1 MINCPQCHAD
11 NPPGSQFCSRCGTR
25 ISSLDGVSPTRTITP
40 FPAGITKGAS
50 FAGRYEILDE
60 LGRGGMGIV
69 YKASDTKLKRTV
81 ALKFLP
87 PELAVDPEIKERF
100 VREAQA
106 AASLDHPSICTI
118 HEIDEYDGKPFISM
132 AYIEGQTLRERI
144 RSGPLAMDESLE
156 VAIQV
161 AEGLEEA
168 HKKGIIHRDIK
179 PANIMITPKG
189 LVKIMD
195 FGLAKV
201 SGARATRE
209 GVVMGTLAYMSP
221 EQARGEA
228 ADRRSDIWSLGAVV
242 HEMITGSLPFPG
254 EKDALIVNGIL
265 NAEPIPISVRRP
277 GISTE
282 LQRIVARALFKNPRE
297 RYQSA
302 GEMKADLERLL
313 QGLRGGR
320 ARSEIAGEG
329 GQRRRPERS
338 RSILPIRSRTARAI
352 LGILA
357 SAILILALL
366 LVIKPKD
373 RSGRTAI
380 PGAAAD
386 LVTVIPF
393 ENLADPD
400 DREREARMVG
410 NLVLTALSASG
421 GLRVASEQRLF
432 DGLREIGRDGAR
444 TIDRTVAA
452 QLARRVGGTRM
463 VIGQF
468 SRLGDRAILTSQIL
482 QVQTGEIMRSQ
493 RVEGADLFA
502 MADELSRLI
511 LRDLGFSAA
520 AAKDRGS
527 TLADLT
533 TSSKEAYSLYLQG
546 LDRYYRYDFVAA
558 EESFR
563 KAVAIDPG
571 FSLAYWR
578 LAWMQIRFGMGDL
591 GAAAAT
597 AEIAY
602 GLRGRLPEKERL
614 FVEWLFGAFKMS
626 IEESLALLEKLAGKY
641 PGEKEA
647 WFLLAAGMGGP
658 LIDPHKA
665 IIYHQKWLALDPG
678 FKAGY
683 LFLVRD
689 YLNLDEL
696 DKAAEFAR
704 RYIEIAPDDAA
715 AHHMMGYVYYFKG
728 ELDPG
733 MDEFEK
739 ALKLDPQYD
748 DAVIGQAQVLAKG
761 GRFAESREKLAPLL
775 GVKMK
780 PEHRIGASFQM
791 AWNALAQKKPG
802 EAEFYLKEM
811 NKIILASHLDILS
824 PFGHYTLGWA
834 YLTLGKLSDARREF
848 EVILERNNPAA
859 GIYGPAASHY
869 FLGIVALRMG
879 QADRAR
885 AEAENLKRIADA
897 RDNRTFR
904 AWHEDLV
911 ARIQASQKSV
921 AELEE
926 RPLKRPR
933 FFLRNWF
940 GWITDIPGG
949 IPLEWREQ
957 GE

>member
-1 MINCPQCHAD
+1 MECPKCHSD
-11 NPPGSQFCSRCGTR
+11 NPETLKFCGDCGTQLP
-25 ISSLDGVSPTRTITP
+25 SSKDIHPEVTETLQMPIEELIT
-40 FPAGITKGAS
+40 GST
-50 FAGRYEILDE
+50 FAGRYQVIEE

-69 YKASDTKLKRTV
+69 YRASDTKLKRTV

-87 PELAVDPEIKERF
+87 AELAVDPEIRERF
-100 VREAQA
+100 VREARA
-106 AASLDHPSICTI
+106 AAALDHPHICTI
-118 HEIDEYDGKPFISM
+118 HEIDETDGKLFISM
-132 AYIEGQTLRERI
+132 AYIEGQTLRDKLRQGALE
-144 RSGPLAMDESLE
+144 LAESLE

-161 AEGLEEA
+161 AQGLEEA
-168 HKKGIIHRDIK
+168 HKKGVIHRDIK
-179 PANIMITPKG
+179 PANIMVTSRG

-221 EQARGEA
+221 EQARGEPV
-228 ADRRSDIWSLGAVV
+228 DRNSDIWSLGVV
-242 HEMITGSLPFPG
+242 VYEMITGSLPFPG

-265 NAEPIPISVRRP
+265 NGEPIPVARLRP
-277 GISTE
+277 GIPAE
-282 LQRIVARALFKNPRE
+282 LERIVGRALVKNPQE

-302 GEMKADLERLL
+302 SEIRADLELLL
-313 QGLRGGR
+313 QNMREGRALPETSEDRGQGKRPKRFRLIAPLRGR
-320 ARSEIAGEG
+320 AAKVFIGIVASF
-329 GQRRRPERS
+329 
-338 RSILPIRSRTARAI
+338 IL
-352 LGILA
+352 L
-357 SAILILALL
+357 LALL
-366 LVIKPKD
+366 LMIKPKD
-373 RSGRTAI
+373 RSGRMAI
-380 PGAAAD
+380 PGAATD
-386 LVTVIPF
+386 LLTVIPF

-400 DREREARMVG
+400 DREREARMVS
-410 NLVLTALSASG
+410 NLVLTALSESG

-432 DGLREIGRDGAR
+432 DGLREIGRDGER

-452 QLARRVGGTRM
+452 QLARRVGGTKM
-463 VIGQF
+463 VVGEF
-468 SRLGDRAILTSQIL
+468 SRFGDRAILTSQIL

-502 MADELSRLI
+502 MADELSGLI

-520 AAKDRGS
+520 AARDRGLA
-527 TLADLT
+527 LADLT
-533 TSSKEAYSLYLQG
+533 TSSEEAYRLYLQG

-571 FSLAYWR
+571 FAMAYWR
-578 LAWMQIRFGMGDL
+578 LAWAQFRFGMGDM

-614 FVEWLFGAFKMS
+614 FVEWLFGVFKMS
-626 IEESLALLEKLAGKY
+626 FEEALALLEKLAGKY
-641 PGEKEA
+641 PEEKEA
-647 WFLLAAGMGGP
+647 WFLIAAGMGGP

-715 AHHMMGYVYYFKG
+715 AHHMIGYVYYFKG

-733 MDEFEK
+733 MEEFEK
-739 ALKLDPQYD
+739 ALKLDPEYY
-748 DAVIGQAQVLAKG
+748 DAVIGQAQVLAKA

-780 PEHRIGASFQM
+780 PEHRIGAYFQM
-791 AWNALAQKKPG
+791 GWNALAQKKPG
-802 EAEFYLKEM
+802 EAEDYLKEM

-834 YLTLGKLSDARREF
+834 YLTLGKLSDARGEF
-848 EVILERNNPAA
+848 EVILERNDPAA

-879 QADRAR
+879 QPDRAR
-885 AEAENLKRIADA
+885 AEAENLKQIADA
-897 RDNRTFR
+897 RDNLTFR
-904 AWHEDLV
+904 AWHGDLV
-911 ARIQASQKSV
+911 ARIQASQESV

-949 IPLEWREQ
+949 IPLE
-957 GE
+957 

>member
-1 MINCPQCHAD
+1 MTSCPQCHAE
-11 NPPGSQFCSRCGTR
+11 NPRDSRFCSRCGTR
-25 ISSLDGVSPTRTITP
+25 ISSLEGLSLTRTITP
-40 FPAGITKGAS
+40 FPTAVTKGES

-69 YKASDTKLKRTV
+69 YKASDTKLKRIV

-87 PELAVDPEIKERF
+87 PELTVDSETKDRF
-100 VREAQA
+100 AREAQA

-118 HEIDEYDGKPFISM
+118 HEIDEADGKPFISM

-144 RSGPLAMDESLE
+144 RTGPLPEDKSLE
-156 VAIQV
+156 IAIQV
-161 AEGLEEA
+161 ADGLEEA

-179 PANIMITPKG
+179 PANVMITPKG
-189 LVKIMD
+189 RVKIMD
-195 FGLAKV
+195 FGLAKL

-221 EQARGEA
+221 EQARGEP
-228 ADRRSDIWSLGAVV
+228 ADHRSDIWSLGAVIY
-242 HEMITGSLPFPG
+242 EMITGSLPFPG
-254 EKDALIVNGIL
+254 DKDALIVNGIQ
-265 NAEPIPISVRRP
+265 NAETVPLSVRRL
-277 GISTE
+277 GISPE
-282 LQRIVARALFKNPRE
+282 LEHIVKRALAKNPRE
-297 RYQSA
+297 RYQGA
-302 GEMKADLERLL
+302 GEMNADMERLL
-313 QGLRGGR
+313 QILRGRR
-320 ARSEIAGEG
+320 ARSEM
-329 GQRRRPERS
+329 
-338 RSILPIRSRTARAI
+338 
-352 LGILA
+352 
-357 SAILILALL
+357 
-366 LVIKPKD
+366 
-373 RSGRTAI
+373 
-380 PGAAAD
+380 AAD
-386 LVTVIPF
+386 LLTVIPF
-393 ENLADPD
+393 DNLADPD
-400 DREREARMVG
+400 DREREARMIS

-432 DGLREIGRDGAR
+432 DGLKEIGHGGER

-452 QLARRVGGTRM
+452 QLARRVGGTKM
-463 VIGQF
+463 VVGEF
-468 SRLGDRAILTSQIL
+468 SRLGDRAILTSKIL

-502 MADELSRLI
+502 MADELSGLI
-511 LRDLGFSAA
+511 LRDLGFSAV
-520 AAKDRGS
+520 AAKGGGS

-533 TSSKEAYSLYLQG
+533 TSSKEAYSFYLQG
-546 LDRYYRYDFVAA
+546 LDRYYRYDYVAA

-571 FSLAYWR
+571 FALAYYR
-578 LAWMQIRFGMGDL
+578 LAWMQFRFGLGDI
-591 GAAAAT
+591 GSAAAT
-597 AEIAY
+597 AELAY

-647 WFLLAAGMGGP
+647 WFMLAAGMGGP

-689 YLNLDEL
+689 YFNLDEL
-696 DKAAEFAR
+696 DKAAESAR
-704 RYIEIAPDDAA
+704 RYIEIAPDDAV

-728 ELDPG
+728 EPDPG
-733 MDEFEK
+733 MEEFEK

-748 DAVIGQAQVLAKG
+748 DAVIGQSQVLAKG

-791 AWNALAQKKPG
+791 GWNALAQKKPG

-811 NKIILASHLDILS
+811 NKIILVSHLDILS

-834 YLTLGKLSDARREF
+834 YLTLGKLSDARGEF
-848 EVILERNNPAA
+848 EVILERNDPAA
-859 GIYGPAASHY
+859 GIYGPAVSHY

-879 QADRAR
+879 QPDRAR
-885 AEAENLKRIADA
+885 AEAQNLKRIADA
-897 RDNRTFR
+897 RDNRTLR

-949 IPLEWREQ
+949 IPLE
-957 GE
+957 

>member
-1 MINCPQCHAD
+1 MINCQQCLAE
-11 NPPGSQFCSRCGTR
+11 NPHDSQFCRRCGSR
-25 ISSLDGVSPTRTITP
+25 ISSLEGVLLTRTISLV
-40 FPAGITKGAS
+40 PAGIIKGES

-69 YKASDTKLKRTV
+69 YKASDAKLKRTV

-87 PELAVDPEIKERF
+87 PELAVDSEIKGRF

-118 HEIDEYDGKPFISM
+118 HEIDEADGKLFISM

-144 RSGPLAMDESLE
+144 QLGPLAEDETLD

-209 GVVMGTLAYMSP
+209 GLIMGTLAYMSP

-228 ADRRSDIWSLGAVV
+228 ADHRSDIWSLGAVIY
-242 HEMITGSLPFPG
+242 EMVTGSPPFPG

-265 NAEPIPISVRRP
+265 NAETVPLSVRRP
-277 GISTE
+277 GISPE
-282 LQRIVARALFKNPRE
+282 FEHIVKRALAKPPRE
-297 RYQSA
+297 RYQGA
-302 GEMKADLERLL
+302 GEMKADMERLL
-313 QGLRGGR
+313 QILRGRR
-320 ARSEIAGEG
+320 ARSE
-329 GQRRRPERS
+329 
-338 RSILPIRSRTARAI
+338 T
-352 LGILA
+352 
-357 SAILILALL
+357 
-366 LVIKPKD
+366 
-373 RSGRTAI
+373 T
-380 PGAAAD
+380 AD
-386 LVTVIPF
+386 LLTVIPF
-393 ENLADPD
+393 DNFADPD
-400 DREREARMVG
+400 DRKREARMIS

-432 DGLREIGRDGAR
+432 DGLAEIGHGGERS
-444 TIDRTVAA
+444 IDRTVAA
-452 QLARRVGGTRM
+452 QLARRVGGTKM
-463 VIGQF
+463 VVGEF
-468 SRLGDRAILTSQIL
+468 SRLGDRAILTSKIL

-493 RVEGADLFA
+493 RAEGADLFA
-502 MADELSRLI
+502 MADELSGLI
-511 LRDLGFSAA
+511 LRDLGFSLA
-520 AAKDRGS
+520 AAKGRGS

-533 TSSKEAYSLYLQG
+533 TSSDEAYSLYLQG
-546 LDRYYRYDFVAA
+546 LDRYYRYDYIAA

-563 KAVAIDPG
+563 QAVAIDPG
-571 FSLAYWR
+571 FALAYWR
-578 LAWMQIRFGMGDL
+578 LAWMQIRFGVGDM

-614 FVEWLFGAFKMS
+614 YVEWLSGFFKMGF
-626 IEESLALLEKLAGKY
+626 EEAQVPLEKLAEKY
-641 PGEKEA
+641 PEEKEA
-647 WFLLAAGMGGP
+647 WFILAAGAGGP

-665 IIYHQKWLALDPG
+665 VLYHQKWLALDPG
-678 FKAGY
+678 FKVGY

-689 YLNLDEL
+689 YFNLDEL
-696 DKAAEFAR
+696 DNAAESAR

-715 AHHMMGYVYYFKG
+715 AHHMMGYVHYFKG
-728 ELDPG
+728 ELNQG
-733 MDEFEK
+733 MEEFDE
-739 ALKLDPQYD
+739 ALKLDPKYY

-791 AWNALAQKKPG
+791 GWNALAQKKPG
-802 EAEFYLKEM
+802 EAEDNLKEM
-811 NKIILASHLDILS
+811 NKIILASHLDFMI
-824 PFGHYTLGWA
+824 PFGHTTMGWA
-834 YLTLGKLSDARREF
+834 YLTTGKLTDAIREF
-848 EVILERNNPAA
+848 EVILERPDPSA
-859 GIYGPAASHY
+859 GIYGPVTSHY
-869 FLGIVALRMG
+869 FLGIIALRMG
-879 QADRAR
+879 QPDRAL
-885 AEAENLKRIADA
+885 AEAQNLKRIADA
-897 RDNRTFR
+897 RNNRTLR
-904 AWHEDLV
+904 AWHENLV
-911 ARIQASQKSV
+911 ARIQASEEPS

-933 FFLRNWF
+933 FFLRALF

-949 IPLEWREQ
+949 IPLE
-957 GE
+957 